1 MALLLTNH
9 INTSVFGEIL
19 RFQMSF
25 QSGPSFPYDR
35 LLFAAFPKHYIT
47 VVFKVKVFT
56 MSANVLPSF
65 PVGPM
70 KVETIS

>member
-1 MALLLTNH
+1 
-9 INTSVFGEIL
+9 
-19 RFQMSF
+19 MSF

>member
-1 MALLLTNH
+1 LP
-9 INTSVFGEIL
+9 S
-19 RFQMSF
+19 SF
-25 QSGPSFPYDR
+25 QSRPSFPYDR
-35 LLFAAFPKHYIT
+35 LLYIDLTGKKIVFSPFPKHYIR

-70 KVETIS
+70 KPSPKE